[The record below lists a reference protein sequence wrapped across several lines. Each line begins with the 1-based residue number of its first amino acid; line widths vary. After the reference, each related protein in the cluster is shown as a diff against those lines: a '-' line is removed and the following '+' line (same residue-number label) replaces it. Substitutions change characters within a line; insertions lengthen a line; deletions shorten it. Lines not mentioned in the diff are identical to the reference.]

1 MESLSMKLNGHLMAQ
16 QTPGL
21 LLLQMFSI
29 GGRQSNIVQQILPA
43 DARFARGG

>member
-1 MESLSMKLNGHLMAQ
+1 
-16 QTPGL
+16 
-21 LLLQMFSI
+21 MFSI